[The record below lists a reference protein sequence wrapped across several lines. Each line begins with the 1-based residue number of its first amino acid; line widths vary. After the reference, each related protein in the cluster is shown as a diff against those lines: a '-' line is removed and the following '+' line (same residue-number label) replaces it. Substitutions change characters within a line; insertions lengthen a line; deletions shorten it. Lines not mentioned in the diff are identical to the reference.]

1 MIYQYLYML
10 FTYLGHTYPIQG
22 ADIQI
27 EAYQKRIPTDP
38 YEVP

>member
-1 MIYQYLYML
+1 ML
-10 FTYLGHTYPIQG
+10 FTYLGHSYPIQC